1 MGSTRLKL
9 ATINAKVLTNQY
21 KSSVVFLVYHII
33 LYRLN
38 TNFCTIFYILFY
50 ILLII
55 TWIFDKESKQYIYI
69 YMKHSK

>member
-38 TNFCTIFYILFY
+38 TNFCTIFYIL
-50 ILLII
+50 LII

-69 YMKHSK
+69 YIYET

>member
-50 ILLII
+50 VLLII
-55 TWIFDKESKQYIYI
+55 TWIFDKESKQNIYI
-69 YMKHSK
+69 YEI

>member
-38 TNFCTIFYILFY
+38 TNFCTIFYIL
-50 ILLII
+50 LII
-55 TWIFDKESKQYIYI
+55 TWIFDKESKQNIYI
-69 YMKHSK
+69 YMKYSK